1 MKLSEVKRI
10 LPSLDH
16 VVFQLENGMV
26 VPEHF
31 HITEVGMTTKQFI
44 DCGGVLREDRTINF
58 QLWNANDTDHRLEPA
73 KLLNIIRLS
82 EEKIGLVD
90 AEVEVEYQGR
100 TIEKYDLGFNGNQ
113 FILLAKQTNCLA
125 QDSCGIPKD
134 QLPETKKNACTP
146 GGGCC

>member
-1 MKLSEVKRI
+1 MKLSEVKSI
-10 LPSLDH
+10 LPSLDN

-31 HITEVGMTTKQFI
+31 HITEVGMITKQFI
-44 DCGGVLREDRTINF
+44 DCGGVIREDRTINF
-58 QLWNANDTDHRLEPA
+58 QLWNANDTDHRLKPI

-113 FILLAKQTNCLA
+113 FILLAKQTDCLA
-125 QDSCGIPKD
+125 QDSCGISPD
-134 QLPETKKNACTP
+134 QLPENKKNACTP